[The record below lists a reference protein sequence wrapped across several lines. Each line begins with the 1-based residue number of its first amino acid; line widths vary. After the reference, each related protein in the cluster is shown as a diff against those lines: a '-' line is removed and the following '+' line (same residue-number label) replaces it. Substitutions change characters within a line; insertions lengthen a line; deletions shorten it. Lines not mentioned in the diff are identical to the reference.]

1 MKKHKKSYQK
11 KIIALIAAAVAVSII
26 VVLVFIFAML
36 PNIAMDEENVVDE
49 KNCHW
54 CDKERCVNTFH
65 CEIEG
70 S

>member
-1 MKKHKKSYQK
+1 MKKHKKVSRK
-11 KIIALIAAAVAVSII
+11 KIIALIAAAVAVSTII
-26 VVLVFIFAML
+26 ILVSIFAML
-36 PNIAMDEENVVDE
+36 PNIAMNEENVVDE

-54 CDKERCVNTFH
+54 CDEERCVNTFH